1 VFCSTPSDIVMERA
15 SFCITAKS
23 EHIESLTTFVLSM
36 FASERPSKSS
46 FHIYHV
52 MVQVSWT
59 IRLQFFTVSN
69 KNLTPNPITQQSSTT
84 KWEEESEVDQLG
96 ARRTRCL
103 SRREVWLCANHS
115 TNPFYSEHPL
125 DATTHE
131 RHNNLTLVQLVLRG
145 SLGNEEVRR
154 VVEWSSI
161 CNLFCWYMWSSRGF
175 DAEMSSY
182 TRLWTIEMQQPHLER
197 IQSTEQVTPSWLG
210 FEACNSLGSLLLHWS
225 KVDFN

>member
-1 VFCSTPSDIVMERA
+1 MIRDGC
-15 SFCITAKS
+15 
-23 EHIESLTTFVLSM
+23 VLSVN
-36 FASERPSKSS
+36 PG
-46 FHIYHV
+46 V
-52 MVQVSWT
+52 
-59 IRLQFFTVSN
+59 RLV
-69 KNLTPNPITQQSSTT
+69 QQSSTT

-131 RHNNLTLVQLVLRG
+131 RHNNLTLVQLVLRA

-161 CNLFCWYMWSSRGF
+161 CDFILLIHVEFQRVWCRDVELHSTSDHRNAATPSR
-175 DAEMSSY
+175 
-182 TRLWTIEMQQPHLER
+182 TH
-197 IQSTEQVTPSWLG
+197 TEQVTPSWLG
-210 FEACNSLGSLLLHWS
+210 FEACNSLESLLLHWS